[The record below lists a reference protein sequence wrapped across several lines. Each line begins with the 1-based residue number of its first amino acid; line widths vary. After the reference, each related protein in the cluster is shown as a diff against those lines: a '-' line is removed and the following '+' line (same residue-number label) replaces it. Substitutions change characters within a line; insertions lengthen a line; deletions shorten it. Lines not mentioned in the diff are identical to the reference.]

1 MLTQLAKGKRMA
13 ACTPVLAAL
22 VLLWLGQALGQAAT
36 HVIRKG
42 ETLGAIAKKYGVTAS
57 ALASHNGIS
66 NPNRVKVGQKINIP
80 AKSVSVTYTVR
91 YGDTLSGIAKK
102 HNTTTSAI
110 ARANGISD
118 PRKLRPGQKLKI
130 TKGGSGSKPTKP
142 KPAYIPADTLS
153 KINRP
158 RIRRGR
164 WKHIVIHHSG
174 DNTNSIQG
182 MEHYHR
188 RVRRMEN
195 GLAYHFVIG
204 NGVNTGDGKIY
215 VGDRWR
221 RRLGAER

>member
-13 ACTPVLAAL
+13 ACAPVLAVL

-42 ETLGAIAKKYGVTAS
+42 ETLGAIAKKYDVTAS

-91 YGDTLSGIAKK
+91 SGDTLSGIAKK

-118 PRKLRPGQKLKI
+118 PPKTPAGPKI
-130 TKGGSGSKPTKP
+130 KNHQG
-142 KPAYIPADTLS
+142 
-153 KINRP
+153 
-158 RIRRGR
+158 RIR
-164 WKHIVIHHSG
+164 
-174 DNTNSIQG
+174 Q
-182 MEHYHR
+182 
-188 RVRRMEN
+188 
-195 GLAYHFVIG
+195 
-204 NGVNTGDGKIY
+204 
-215 VGDRWR
+215 
-221 RRLGAER
+221 